1 MNKLNDSYIGLRK
14 DLLQFIKG
22 KDLNV
27 LDVGCAIGVNGD
39 YLKNTGIA
47 SWVTGVEYDSDMA
60 MQADKCCDRV
70 FCGDLNNNQFV
81 KEILSDDIT
90 FDVII
95 FGDILEHLYAPQDV
109 LKKFVSKL
117 KKDGEVIIS
126 LPNIQHIELLIQ
138 VYLKGTWPKNERGI
152 FDKTHLRWF
161 TYNDVEKMIE
171 ACDLKIIDYNPSCRY
186 RDSFNSKSKFILN
199 VIKFF
204 IPKLFIF
211 QHKLL
216 CKKL

>member
-1 MNKLNDSYIGLRK
+1 MNKLNESYIGLRK
-14 DLLQFIKG
+14 DLLQFING
-22 KDLNV
+22 QGLNV

-39 YLKNTGIA
+39 YLKNTGTA

-60 MQADKCCDRV
+60 IQADKCCDRV
-70 FCGDLNNNQFV
+70 FCGDLNDNQFIE
-81 KEILSDDIT
+81 EILSDDKT

-109 LKKFVSKL
+109 LKKLVSKL
-117 KKDGEVIIS
+117 TKNGTVIIS
-126 LPNIQHIELLIQ
+126 LPNIRHIELLIQ

-161 TYNDVEKMIE
+161 TYKDVVKMIE
-171 ACDLKIIDYNPSCRY
+171 SCGLQLIEYNPSYRY
-186 RDSFNSKSKFILN
+186 RDSFNSKSKFILKI
-199 VIKFF
+199 IKFF
-204 IPKLFIF
+204 FPKLFIF